1 MADYRKLE
9 VWQAAKRLAVRV
21 YRLTESMPSSERF
34 NLVSQLQRCSVSVV
48 ANIAEGAGRGSDLD
62 FARFVKIALGSLS
75 ETAALLDIATE
86 LGMVHE
92 DADREKDIRDLN
104 VRLIN
109 LNQRLERDGGKI
121 REERAEY
128 DSEPPSEPS

>member
-9 VWQAAKRLAVRV
+9 VWQAAKSLAVRV
-21 YRLTESMPSSERF
+21 YRITESMPSSERF

-62 FARFVKIALGSLS
+62 FARFVRIALGSLS
-75 ETAALLDIATE
+75 ETAALLDVAID
-86 LGMVHE
+86 LGQVSQ
-92 DADREKDIRDLN
+92 DDQRDREIRDLT

-109 LNQRLERDGGKI
+109 LNQRLQRDGGKI

-128 DSEPPSEPS
+128 DSDSPSEQS